1 MKNYNAKIRVCPNL
15 SRTEMLNSVIKLPIK
30 INCRRISLLLKI
42 KNYLCLKLLKKNVE
56 AFRIILWL
64 GIW

>member
-1 MKNYNAKIRVCPNL
+1 MNKPFIENKIIFVW
-15 SRTEMLNSVIKLPIK
+15 
-30 INCRRISLLLKI
+30 
-42 KNYLCLKLLKKNVE
+42 KLLKKNVE